1 MEEQR
6 PNQGEDENSHIQNL
20 DEQPADERD
29 PGNDSDERSKQEYVS
44 DEIQD
49 PCQPSYPKDLCR
61 VCVLHIFKD
70 LWSRD

>member
-29 PGNDSDERSKQEYVS
+29 PGNDSDQRSEQEQVS
-44 DEIQD
+44 EETQE
-49 PCQPSYPKDLCR
+49 PCSPSYNADLCR

-70 LWSRD
+70 LWTRD